1 MFAGMDAHSPIMLHA
16 ALTTM
21 RRNSEKGRDG
31 SNRGQEHC
39 QQSKDLHVVMTT
51 ENNATWCV
59 CANNVVSNRLNVLLW
74 PLS

>member
-1 MFAGMDAHSPIMLHA
+1 MSAGIDAHSPIMLHA

-31 SNRGQEHC
+31 SDRGEEHC
-39 QQSKDLHVVMTT
+39 QQSKDLHAVMTT
-51 ENNATWCV
+51 ENNATWYV
-59 CANNVVSNRLNVLLW
+59 CANYIVSNRLYVLLW